1 MRIKRHF
8 EADISSIGSLTE
20 FVEENLKKH
29 GIKEKECARV
39 MLVVEEAAGSLLHH
53 ALSKPGAGKIR
64 VTINKLLGNVEIELS
79 AKGEEYS
86 IAQSMSQG
94 LVDDEITDDIQ
105 ESLRNII
112 LNSMTDNLKYRNRN
126 GINYIKMTVIRSK
139 RAFLYQTLGAMAMAV
154 ILGTILSKV
163 FPGNINDTLNNMIFS
178 PIKTLFLNALKMVV
192 APVVFFSII
201 SCIVQFSD
209 LSSLGRIGGKIIGM
223 YFFTTCIA
231 IAIGIGVFYLIQPG
245 DASLASSLAADSGA
259 ITSQTMNV
267 SIIDTIVGIIPSDIV
282 NPFLKA
288 NMLQLIFMAVI
299 FGIATSLLG
308 KYSDML
314 VGLFSACNDLFLKVT
329 SIIIK
334 AMPLA
339 VFCSI
344 MSMMLTMG
352 IKTIISVLGMFCT
365 FVLGLFAVMIM
376 YCILMTVMGRINPVN
391 FARKY
396 APSMLQVFSLSSSNA
411 AIPLNME
418 ACEKKLGIDKMIYS
432 LSIPLGATINMHGTC
447 IYLSVFTLALG
458 KIYGVDVTGGA
469 MLSLI
474 VSIFVL
480 SVGAPGIPGAGL
492 ICLSVLL
499 AQTNIPVE
507 AVGLVMGIDSVCA
520 MFRAMSNCLGDVAV
534 STIVAKSE
542 NCMDME
548 IYNS

>member
-8 EADISSIGSLTE
+8 DADISSIGSLTE

-53 ALSKPGAGKIR
+53 ASSKPGAGKIR

-112 LNSMTDNLKYRNRN
+112 LNSMTANLKYRNRN

-139 RAFLYQTLGAMAMAV
+139 RAFLYQTLGAMALAV
-154 ILGTILSKV
+154 ILGTIFSKV
-163 FPGNINDTLNNMIFS
+163 LPGNINDTLNNMIFS
-178 PIKTLFLNALKMVV
+178 PIKTMFLNALKMVV

-391 FARKY
+391 FVRKY

-474 VSIFVL
+474 V
-480 SVGAPGIPGAGL
+480 
-492 ICLSVLL
+492 
-499 AQTNIPVE
+499 
-507 AVGLVMGIDSVCA
+507 
-520 MFRAMSNCLGDVAV
+520 
-534 STIVAKSE
+534 
-542 NCMDME
+542 
-548 IYNS
+548 

>member
-1 MRIKRHF
+1 
-8 EADISSIGSLTE
+8 
-20 FVEENLKKH
+20 
-29 GIKEKECARV
+29 
-39 MLVVEEAAGSLLHH
+39 
-53 ALSKPGAGKIR
+53 
-64 VTINKLLGNVEIELS
+64 
-79 AKGEEYS
+79 
-86 IAQSMSQG
+86 
-94 LVDDEITDDIQ
+94 
-105 ESLRNII
+105 
-112 LNSMTDNLKYRNRN
+112 
-126 GINYIKMTVIRSK
+126 
-139 RAFLYQTLGAMAMAV
+139 
-154 ILGTILSKV
+154 
-163 FPGNINDTLNNMIFS
+163 
-178 PIKTLFLNALKMVV
+178 
-192 APVVFFSII
+192 
-201 SCIVQFSD
+201 
-209 LSSLGRIGGKIIGM
+209 
-223 YFFTTCIA
+223 
-231 IAIGIGVFYLIQPG
+231 
-245 DASLASSLAADSGA
+245 
-259 ITSQTMNV
+259 
-267 SIIDTIVGIIPSDIV
+267 
-282 NPFLKA
+282 
-288 NMLQLIFMAVI
+288 
-299 FGIATSLLG
+299 
-308 KYSDML
+308 
-314 VGLFSACNDLFLKVT
+314 
-329 SIIIK
+329 
-334 AMPLA
+334 
-339 VFCSI
+339 
-344 MSMMLTMG
+344 MG

-391 FARKY
+391 FVRKY

>member
-1 MRIKRHF
+1 
-8 EADISSIGSLTE
+8 
-20 FVEENLKKH
+20 
-29 GIKEKECARV
+29 
-39 MLVVEEAAGSLLHH
+39 
-53 ALSKPGAGKIR
+53 
-64 VTINKLLGNVEIELS
+64 
-79 AKGEEYS
+79 
-86 IAQSMSQG
+86 
-94 LVDDEITDDIQ
+94 
-105 ESLRNII
+105 
-112 LNSMTDNLKYRNRN
+112 
-126 GINYIKMTVIRSK
+126 
-139 RAFLYQTLGAMAMAV
+139 
-154 ILGTILSKV
+154 
-163 FPGNINDTLNNMIFS
+163 MIFS
-178 PIKTLFLNALKMVV
+178 PIKTMFLNALKMVV

-245 DASLASSLAADSGA
+245 DASLASSLAVDSGA